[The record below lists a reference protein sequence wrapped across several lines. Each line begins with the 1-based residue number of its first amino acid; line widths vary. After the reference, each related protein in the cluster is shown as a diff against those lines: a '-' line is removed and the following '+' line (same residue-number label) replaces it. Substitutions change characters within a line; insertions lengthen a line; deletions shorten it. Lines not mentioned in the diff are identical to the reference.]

1 MDDEK
6 RLCPNCGKE
15 LTKSARK
22 CKYCDESLIPKSE
35 SSIKNF
41 KEFLFVAFCITLVL
55 LVFWGIISLIFNL
68 GHWLFSHFQQRIPQ
82 EIVQL
87 PNINDCFLGDFLPWL
102 VNTGIGSGIGIIVL
116 GGIIITV
123 FILSIK
129 ECASGTKEILDE
141 LASIDFTPTPKNSNT
156 KKESVNVGSV
166 IIKGSKATIYDVSGT
181 KLETISVIEPTTLMS
196 CGGKCFTL
204 RCKNRI
210 ETYEYRGGLFGF
222 VRISSRNV

>member
-68 GHWLFSHFQQRIPQ
+68 GHWL
-82 EIVQL
+82 
-87 PNINDCFLGDFLPWL
+87 
-102 VNTGIGSGIGIIVL
+102 
-116 GGIIITV
+116 
-123 FILSIK
+123 
-129 ECASGTKEILDE
+129 
-141 LASIDFTPTPKNSNT
+141 
-156 KKESVNVGSV
+156 
-166 IIKGSKATIYDVSGT
+166 
-181 KLETISVIEPTTLMS
+181 
-196 CGGKCFTL
+196 
-204 RCKNRI
+204 
-210 ETYEYRGGLFGF
+210 
-222 VRISSRNV
+222 